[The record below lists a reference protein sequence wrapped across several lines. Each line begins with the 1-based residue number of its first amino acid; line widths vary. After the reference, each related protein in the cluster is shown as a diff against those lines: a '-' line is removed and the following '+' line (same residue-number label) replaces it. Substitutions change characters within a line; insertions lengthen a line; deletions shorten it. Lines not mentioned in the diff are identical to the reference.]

1 MRKKVIVIGLDG
13 LEPSIVESMLE
24 RRELPNLAR
33 IRQLGSYSRLKT
45 TYPAQTPV
53 AWSSFATGTN
63 PGGHGIFDFISRDPA
78 TYLPDAALSRFAP
91 PKSMF
96 AQPQVVNQ
104 RKGIPFW
111 QTLSQAGVPSVVLR
125 CPCTFPPDE
134 INGRMLA
141 GVGVPDLRG
150 SQNKGTFY
158 TQDANVQ
165 ARESEQVVV
174 LGPGSDIRTHVIG
187 PRKAQHSPATEATC
201 NIRVR
206 VKKDSS
212 SLIIEAGGTPGQ
224 IEIRE
229 KSWSEWVR
237 LKFKLSM
244 LQSVT
249 GIARIYVRQI
259 EPQVEFYISAVNFDP
274 AAPLFPV
281 SAPASYARDLAGQIG
296 LFSTLGMA
304 EDHNG
309 LNNGRLDE
317 AAYLAQCE
325 LVLEERERLMRFEL
339 DRFTEGFFFLLY
351 DTPDRVQHMLWRFRD
366 PEHPGYEPDLARDF
380 SGLIEQHYARCDKL
394 LAPIFDKLDEN
405 TLFIVLS
412 DHGFNTFRR
421 AFDTNIWLCQNGLL
435 SLKDGKK
442 PSEDLG
448 DSFSAVDWS
457 RTYAYAVGL
466 GGIYLNIKGRE
477 RDGILEQG
485 TEAERVRS
493 AIQSGLAE
501 IPDTATE
508 RPAVRNVLRRE
519 DLYSGPYAAD
529 APDLLVNFHPGF
541 RVSWQSAVGG
551 FANSLIEDNTRRWS
565 GDHIVDPEAVPGI
578 LFTNKSLDAA
588 PFSRSLQDSGKEPHI
603 TDLAPAILNYLGVPV
618 PPTLSDRTEKKPPDA
633 GVSDEQLVRDRLA
646 GLGYI

>member
-1 MRKKVIVIGLDG
+1 MMDRG
-13 LEPSIVESMLE
+13 
-24 RRELPNLAR
+24 ELPNLAR
-33 IRQLGSYSRLKT
+33 IRQSGSYSRLST

-78 TYLPDAALSRFAP
+78 TYLPDAALSRFEA
-91 PKSMF
+91 PKSVF
-96 AQPQVVNQ
+96 AQPRAVNQ
-104 RKGIPFW
+104 RRGVPFW

-158 TQDANVQ
+158 TQNQNAK
-165 ARESEQVVV
+165 ARESEQLVV
-174 LGPGSDIRTHVIG
+174 LGPGEDLTTRVIG
-187 PRKAQHSPATEATC
+187 PRKSPSADATC
-201 NIRVR
+201 KIRVHSR
-206 VKKDSS
+206 AENYR
-212 SLIIEAGGTPGQ
+212 LIIETGGTPPR
-224 IEIRE
+224 IEVAE

-237 LKFKLSM
+237 FKFKISM

-249 GIARIYVRQI
+249 GIGRFYLRQVS
-259 EPQVEFYISAVNFDP
+259 PHVEFYLSALNFDP
-274 AAPLFPV
+274 AAPMFPV
-281 SAPASYARDLAGQIG
+281 SAPANYAAELADHIG
-296 LFSTLGMA
+296 VFSTLGMA

-309 LNNGRLDE
+309 LNNGRFDE
-317 AAYLAQCE
+317 TAYLAQCE
-325 LVLEERERLMRFEL
+325 LVLSERERLMRFEL
-339 DRFTEGFFFLLY
+339 DRFKEGFFFLLY

-366 PEHPGYEPDLARDF
+366 REHPGYEPDLNREF
-380 SGLIEQHYARCDKL
+380 STLVEQHYARCDRL
-394 LAPIFDKLDEN
+394 LTPVFEKCDEE

-421 AFDTNIWLCQNGLL
+421 PFDTNTWLWQNGLL
-435 SLKDGKK
+435 ALKNGSK

-448 DSFSAVDWS
+448 DSFRTVDWS

-466 GGIYLNIKGRE
+466 GGIYLNFKGRE
-477 RDGILEQG
+477 RDGILEEG
-485 TEAERVRS
+485 TEAERVRN
-493 AIQSGLAE
+493 AIQAGLSGV
-501 IPDTATE
+501 PDQATQ
-508 RPAVRNVLRRE
+508 RPAIRSVLRRE
-519 DLYSGPYAAD
+519 ELYSGPYTTN

-551 FANSLIEDNTRRWS
+551 FANSLIEDNKRRWS

-578 LFTNKSLDAA
+578 LFANKSLDGP
-588 PFSRSLQDSGKEPHI
+588 PFSNTTREAGKTPHI
-603 TDLAPAILNYLGVPV
+603 TDLAPAILSYFGVAA
-618 PPTLSDRTEKKPPDA
+618 PTPSGEPSPPDS
-633 GVSDEQLVRDRLA
+633 GPGPSDEQLVRDRLA